1 MKDLSFLALGFGLA
15 LVAYMLFK
23 PSSKEGFVPEFLD
36 QGNVKRT
43 AMTTDSSYA
52 QQTNH
57 FVMTPS
63 PPEQIPGLMTPF
75 RVNIWNSVV
84 PV

>member
-1 MKDLSFLALGFGLA
+1 MKDLSFLAIGFGLA
-15 LVAYMLFK
+15 LVAFMLFK
-23 PSSKEGFVPEFLD
+23 PSSEGFVPEFLD

-63 PPEQIPGLMTPF
+63 PPEQIPGLITPF
-75 RVNIWNSVV
+75 RVNVWNSVV

>member
-1 MKDLSFLALGFGLA
+1 MKDLSFLAIGCGLA
-15 LVAYMLFK
+15 LIGYMLFMK
-23 PSSKEGFVPEFLD
+23 PSKETFVPEFLD

-63 PPEQIPGLMTPF
+63 SPTQVPGLQTPF
-75 RVNIWNSVV
+75 RVNVWNSIV
-84 PV
+84 PA

>member
-15 LVAYMLFK
+15 LISYMLFMK
-23 PSSKEGFVPEFLD
+23 PSKEGFVPEFLD

-43 AMTTDSSYA
+43 AVTTDSSYA

-57 FVMTPS
+57 FIMTSS

-75 RVNIWNSVV
+75 RVNVWNSVV